1 MSNTENNT
9 SENLHIITSE
19 SADLKNQFQSVAT
32 VLEKQ
37 DLSPEEQKQ
46 LAGLEPFDSSPDA
59 SLISSKFQYAQNEP
73 NRRDIGDLAI
83 PRTMLV
89 LLGVGAVVMV
99 VLFMFI
105 GFGGSKKGKVQKQVE
120 PEKSEVPEESDRYK
134 AQLAVVDQKSDQQQT
149 TTEVNR
155 ARAAQLEQV
164 SHNSQRQEDLAS
176 RRKPRDEGSK
186 LQPRRTRSQQQ
197 VQRSPQPSQA
207 ALSRPRSTSSVMEP
221 AIDPQQRWERLA
233 ALGTQ
238 RSNIENEVKSA
249 DPAALSL
256 DRLSNR
262 EQDSAGEQ
270 DSAEAASSEQQFTQP
285 TQPFDT
291 LGSRQAQPSRIGR
304 VVIGARSQPA
314 INNGNSTLTSSATGI
329 INKQAQS
336 SGIPNAY
343 QPASTSGSNF
353 TAFNNTPMTEGAR
366 GIINKQR
373 RQPIAHQTTR
383 QTTHVVTLGSSAS
396 AVVSTPIVWTEDGSS
411 PTDGR
416 FAVTLTK
423 PLLDVNKGIALPKG
437 TVLITEVKEITP
449 DSHVVRQS
457 AIAVVYRDRLGRIR
471 QQEIPPNNLIVRG
484 SNNKHLVAK
493 SQGRSNGSILQQD
506 LLIGA
511 LSSLGRIGEIINRPE
526 EELIREDDGF
536 DSYRRERR
544 TTSDEGD
551 ILGAAL
557 EGFFERSADRLS
569 ERSNQSIERQLAR
582 KPVLVVPEGEKATV
596 YVNAFLEVYR

>member
-89 LLGVGAVVMV
+89 LLGVGAVVMA
-99 VLFMFI
+99 VLFMFV
-105 GFGGSKKGKVQKQVE
+105 GFGSKKGKVQKQVE
-120 PEKSEVPEESDRYK
+120 AEKSEVPEESDRYK

-149 TTEVNR
+149 TTEANR

-164 SHNSQRQEDLAS
+164 NHNSQRQEDLAS
-176 RRKPRDEGSK
+176 RRRKPKDEGSK
-186 LQPRRTRSQQQ
+186 LQPRRTSRQQQ
-197 VQRSPQPSQA
+197 VQRSPQFSQA
-207 ALSRPRSTSSVMEP
+207 ALSRPSSKSSVPEP

-238 RSNIENEVKSA
+238 RSNIGDEVRSA
-249 DPAALSL
+249 DPAALNL
-256 DRLSNR
+256 DRLSN
-262 EQDSAGEQ
+262 GEQ
-270 DSAEAASSEQQFTQP
+270 DSAEATSSQQHFTQP
-285 TQPFDT
+285 SQPLDT
-291 LGSRQAQPSRIGR
+291 LGTSPQTQPGRIGR
-304 VVIGARSQPA
+304 VVIGTRSQPA
-314 INNGNSTLTSSATGI
+314 INNGNSTLTGGATGI
-329 INKQAQS
+329 INKQAGS
-336 SGIPNAY
+336 VSRVPNAY
-343 QPASTSGSNF
+343 QPASTSGSSF
-353 TAFNNTPMTEGAR
+353 TTFNNTPMTEGAR

-373 RQPIAHQTTR
+373 RQLIAHQTTR

-416 FAVTLTK
+416 FAVTLTE
-423 PLLDVNKGIALPKG
+423 PLLDVNGGIALPKD

-484 SNNKHLVAK
+484 GNNKHLVAK

-557 EGFFERSADRLS
+557 EGFFERSAERLS
-569 ERSNQSIERQLAR
+569 ERSSQTIKRQLAR

>member
-9 SENLHIITSE
+9 RGNLHIITSE
-19 SADLKNQFQSVAT
+19 SVDLKDQFQPVTT

-46 LAGLEPFDSSPDA
+46 LAGLDDSSPDI
-59 SLISSKFQYAQNEP
+59 SLISSKLQYAQNEL

-89 LLGVGAVVMV
+89 LLGVGAVVMA
-99 VLFMFI
+99 VLFMFV
-105 GFGGSKKGKVQKQVE
+105 GFGGSKKGKVQEQVE

-134 AQLAVVDQKSDQQQT
+134 AQLAVVDQKSDQKQT
-149 TTEVNR
+149 TTEANR

-164 SHNSQRQEDLAS
+164 NHNSQRQEDLAS
-176 RRKPRDEGSK
+176 RRQKPRDEGSK
-186 LQPRRTRSQQQ
+186 LQPRRTSRQQ
-197 VQRSPQPSQA
+197 VQRSPQLSQA

-221 AIDPQQRWERLA
+221 AVDPQQRWERLA

-256 DRLSNR
+256 DRISNR
-262 EQDSAGEQ
+262 EQDSAETKLPQ
-270 DSAEAASSEQQFTQP
+270 QQFTQP
-285 TQPFDT
+285 TQPLDI
-291 LGSRQAQPSRIGR
+291 LGSRQAQPGRVGR
-304 VVIGARSQPA
+304 VVIGARSQLA
-314 INNGNSTLTSSATGI
+314 ISNGNSTLTNGAIGI

-336 SGIPNAY
+336 GRVPNAY
-343 QPASTSGSNF
+343 QSASTSGSNF
-353 TAFNNTPMTEGAR
+353 TTFNNTPMTEGAR

-373 RQPIAHQTTR
+373 RQLIANQTTR

-416 FAVTLTK
+416 FAVTLTE
-423 PLLDVNKGIALPKG
+423 PLLDVNGDIALPKD

-457 AIAVVYRDRLGRIR
+457 AIAVVYRDRLGQIR

-484 SNNKHLVAK
+484 GNNKHLVAK
-493 SQGRSNGSILQQD
+493 SQGRSSGSILRQD

-511 LSSLGRIGEIINRPE
+511 LSSLGKMGEIINRPE

-544 TTSDEGD
+544 ITSDEGD

-557 EGFFERSADRLS
+557 EGFFERSADRLN
-569 ERSNQSIERQLAR
+569 ERSSQTIKRQLAR

>member
-89 LLGVGAVVMV
+89 LLGVGAVVMA
-99 VLFMFI
+99 VLFMFV
-105 GFGGSKKGKVQKQVE
+105 GFGGSKKGKVLKQVE
-120 PEKSEVPEESDRYK
+120 AEKSEVPEESDRYK
-134 AQLAVVDQKSDQQQT
+134 AQLAVVDQKSDQKQT
-149 TTEVNR
+149 TTEANR
-155 ARAAQLEQV
+155 ARADQLEQV
-164 SHNSQRQEDLAS
+164 NHNSQRQEDLAS
-176 RRKPRDEGSK
+176 RRQKPRDEGSK
-186 LQPRRTRSQQQ
+186 LQPRRTSRQQQ
-197 VQRSPQPSQA
+197 VQRSPQFSQA
-207 ALSRPRSTSSVMEP
+207 ALSRPSLKSSVSEP

-238 RSNIENEVKSA
+238 RFNIEDEVRSA
-249 DPAALSL
+249 DPAALNL
-256 DRLSNR
+256 DRLSN
-262 EQDSAGEQ
+262 GEQ
-270 DSAEAASSEQQFTQP
+270 DSAEATSSQQHFTQP
-285 TQPFDT
+285 SQPLDT
-291 LGSRQAQPSRIGR
+291 LGTSPQTQPGRIGR
-304 VVIGARSQPA
+304 VVIGTRSQSA
-314 INNGNSTLTSSATGI
+314 INNGNSTLTSGATGI
-329 INKQAQS
+329 INKQAGS
-336 SGIPNAY
+336 VSRVPNAY
-343 QPASTSGSNF
+343 QPASTSGSSF
-353 TAFNNTPMTEGAR
+353 TTFNNTPMTEGAR

-373 RQPIAHQTTR
+373 RQLIAHQTTR

-416 FAVTLTK
+416 FAVTLTEA
-423 PLLDVNKGIALPKG
+423 LLDVNGGIALPKD

-484 SNNKHLVAK
+484 GNNKHLVAK

-569 ERSNQSIERQLAR
+569 ERSSQTIKRQLAR